1 MGGEKDAV
9 REEER
14 ERSAG
19 LHCIAKISRKH
30 TSPSF
35 ILLHFPAPSTGL
47 RATACLS
54 FLSISCSIGP
64 WGGGTLCQQENGV
77 CLQRNEEDSPQ
88 GTESQEFL
96 PTTTSADSH
105 VHAYTHVV

>member
-1 MGGEKDAV
+1 M
-9 REEER
+9 
-14 ERSAG
+14 
-19 LHCIAKISRKH
+19 
-30 TSPSF
+30 
-35 ILLHFPAPSTGL
+35 
-47 RATACLS
+47 
-54 FLSISCSIGP
+54 
-64 WGGGTLCQQENGV
+64 